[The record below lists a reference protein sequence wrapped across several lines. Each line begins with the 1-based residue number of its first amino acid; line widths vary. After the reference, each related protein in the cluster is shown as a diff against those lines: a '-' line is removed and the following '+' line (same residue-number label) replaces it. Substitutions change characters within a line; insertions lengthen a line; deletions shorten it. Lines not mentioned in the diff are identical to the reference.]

1 MDIFEKIS
9 FFWNADGVVKG
20 LIEQW
25 SPAGCLSEKDCEDS
39 LYAFLHQ
46 KLDDVQIV
54 RQYGRGRAHVDLM
67 INDSIMVELKYGL
80 SSTSEYQ
87 RLIGQL
93 IDYKGWGKN
102 IIIVLVGKTEP
113 GLLKDLKKF
122 VSREFGSFLLDSSAN
137 IIEKATTVS

>member
-1 MDIFEKIS
+1 MDFFEKIS
-9 FFWNADGVVKG
+9 FFWDADGVVKN

-25 SPAGCLSEKDCEDS
+25 SPIGCSSEKDCEDS

-54 RQYGRGRAHVDLM
+54 RQYGRGRAQIDLM
-67 INDSIMVELKYGL
+67 VNDSIMIELKFRL
-80 SSTSEYQ
+80 SSKSEYQ
-87 RLIGQL
+87 RLVGQL
-93 IDYKGWGKN
+93 IDYKEWGKN
-102 IIIVLVGKTEP
+102 LIIVLVGETEP
-113 GLLKDLKKF
+113 GLLKDLKKV